1 MIKYLQCQIVILS
14 LTKFIR
20 LIIIL
25 PRLSC
30 KSLLRAAGLES
41 CGFMDTITPPKHVRQ
56 VLFTLQSHGYG
67 AYLVGG
73 CVRDMILGVQPNDW
87 DICTSALPEEV
98 MALFPKT
105 VATGLKHGTVTVMI
119 GKHGVEVTT
128 FRSDGE
134 YLDHRHPKNVSYV
147 LDLNTDLSRRD
158 FTMNAMAISA
168 EGIISDPFGGMRDIA
183 DQCIRCVGDPELRFE
198 EDALRMFRALR
209 FSARL
214 GFRIEENTLAA
225 IRRKAKNAASIS
237 AERVR
242 DEMEKLLL
250 TRSPETVEIVL
261 ETGLLSVYA
270 APVQLTAQE
279 LCSLKLLPYK
289 AHERWCMFTWLLL
302 KHGAI
307 GSAEDFLAM
316 LRLDRRTV
324 QCVTEA
330 IEILSSPAPR
340 SALEWKRLLRDYG
353 VGTVSC
359 AARCR
364 DAALNMNTY
373 RELRTILKAGECFSL
388 KHLAVNGDDLS
399 ALGLKGQA
407 LGETLNFLLEYVMEF
422 PENNRRELLM
432 YLAAAPED

>member
-214 GFRIEENTLAA
+214 GFKIEENTLAA

-340 SALEWKRLLRDYG
+340 SSLEWKRLLRDYG
-353 VGTVSC
+353 VDTVSC

-373 RELRTILKAGECFSL
+373 RELRAILKAGECFSL